1 MKRLSL
7 FLIPSAIAIV
17 LFAGISSFESVG
29 NDSESQEKLILLDY
43 DAYSEGINSVLFDA
57 DGSINYTLQAVS
69 QVHFNDDRTE
79 LEEPYI
85 RLFQQGAPRWNI
97 MADSGRISA
106 VSHESDTSS
115 RIIELLGGVEV
126 YSLDE
131 YGNRTVLTTE
141 FLSLDPLLETM
152 ETDQFVTLVTTN
164 LQQTSIGMSA
174 NLNLNEV
181 MFLRNIQGSYE
192 KTTN

>member
-1 MKRLSL
+1 
-7 FLIPSAIAIV
+7 
-17 LFAGISSFESVG
+17 
-29 NDSESQEKLILLDY
+29 
-43 DAYSEGINSVLFDA
+43 
-57 DGSINYTLQAVS
+57 
-69 QVHFNDDRTE
+69 
-79 LEEPYI
+79 
-85 RLFQQGAPRWNI
+85 

-164 LQQTSIGMSA
+164 LQQTSIGMFA